1 MKINKY
7 NAKYNPSDNSV
18 ALVQMQ
24 ISCNSIYHCCTQI

>member
-18 ALVQMQ
+18 ALVPMQ
-24 ISCNSIYHCCTQI
+24 ISCNSIYYCCTQI